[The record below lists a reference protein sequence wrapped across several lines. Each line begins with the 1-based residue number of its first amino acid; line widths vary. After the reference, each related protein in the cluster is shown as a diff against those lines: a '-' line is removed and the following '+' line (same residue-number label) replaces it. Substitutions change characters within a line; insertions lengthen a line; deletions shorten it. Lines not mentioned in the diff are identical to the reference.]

1 MKKQDANFLASS
13 SSSRRENSPEN
24 LHSKTIGCMSG
35 FFHLVFNYNNRR
47 HRKFLTSGKKQEKK
61 MEDPVMILSQET
73 ENKSRRRLWYDVDR
87 SPMLG
92 AEMRQS
98 KTEKSSAVEKRKK
111 LVEALG
117 KCDEDLKALKKMIDV
132 VKNNTN
138 NNSNKDDDQVL
149 QPSPVSVLQ
158 LHSLTLTPPSP
169 STANYT
175 NGGGGG
181 GGGAILQQQK
191 QKQKKRPGEDEI
203 ITNISLVDRLKA
215 VADHVEPINIQAKP
229 FWISRAMIDSVN
241 EVCRD
246 ISWGETREIG
256 RIGLALQD
264 FICRDLIEEFVQ
276 ELACYSCCNIYSLPF
291 DACKRRLLF

>member
-1 MKKQDANFLASS
+1 
-13 SSSRRENSPEN
+13 
-24 LHSKTIGCMSG
+24 
-35 FFHLVFNYNNRR
+35 
-47 HRKFLTSGKKQEKK
+47 
-61 MEDPVMILSQET
+61 MEDPVMILSHQET

-98 KTEKSSAVEKRKK
+98 KTTEKSSAAEKRKK

-132 VKNNTN
+132 VKNN
-138 NNSNKDDDQVL
+138 NSNKDDDEVL
-149 QPSPVSVLQ
+149 QPSPVSV

-169 STANYT
+169 FTANYT

-181 GGGAILQQQK
+181 GGQLK
-191 QKQKKRPGEDEI
+191 QKQKKKPGEDEI
-203 ITNISLVDRLKA
+203 ITNISLVKT
-215 VADHVEPINIQAKP
+215 VADHVEPIYNIQAKP

-276 ELACYSCCNIYSLPF
+276 ELACYSCFNIYSLPF

>member
-1 MKKQDANFLASS
+1 
-13 SSSRRENSPEN
+13 
-24 LHSKTIGCMSG
+24 
-35 FFHLVFNYNNRR
+35 
-47 HRKFLTSGKKQEKK
+47 
-61 MEDPVMILSQET
+61 MEDPVMILSHQET

-98 KTEKSSAVEKRKK
+98 KTTEKSSAAEKRKK

-132 VKNNTN
+132 VKNN
-138 NNSNKDDDQVL
+138 NSNKDDDEVL
-149 QPSPVSVLQ
+149 QPSPVSV

-169 STANYT
+169 FTANYT

-181 GGGAILQQQK
+181 GGGGQLK

-203 ITNISLVDRLKA
+203 ITNISLVKT
-215 VADHVEPINIQAKP
+215 VADHVEPIYNIQAKP

-276 ELACYSCCNIYSLPF
+276 ELACYSCFNIYSLPL

>member
-1 MKKQDANFLASS
+1 MKKQDANLLPSS
-13 SSSRRENSPEN
+13 SSCRRENSPEN

-47 HRKFLTSGKKQEKK
+47 RHRKFLTSGKKQEKK
-61 MEDPVMILSQET
+61 MEDPVTMSSQET
-73 ENKSRRRLWYDVDR
+73 ENKSGRRLWSDVDR

-98 KTEKSSAVEKRKK
+98 KTEMSSAAEKRKK

-138 NNSNKDDDQVL
+138 NNKDDEVL

-158 LHSLTLTPPSP
+158 LHSLTRTPPSP
-169 STANYT
+169 FTANYT
-175 NGGGGG
+175 NGGGG
-181 GGGAILQQQK
+181 ILQQQK
-191 QKQKKRPGEDEI
+191 QKQKKKPGEDEI
-203 ITNISLVDRLKA
+203 ITNISLVDRMKTVL
-215 VADHVEPINIQAKP
+215 ADHVEPINIQAKP
-229 FWISRAMIDSVN
+229 FWISKAMIDSVN

-276 ELACYSCCNIYSLPF
+276 ELVCYSCCNIYSLPF